1 MGGGGIIEVG
11 VLGLRLYMC
20 LRLEWEFCEEEEK
33 EKISFKIRG
42 CIFCFFR
49 VLGEKKNYGGRLSV
63 GLRKSGRVFFR
74 FFLVVGKIMFFVY
87 IYLKMKME

>member
-11 VLGLRLYMC
+11 EVLGLRLYMC

-49 VLGEKKNYGGRLSV
+49 VLGEKKIVEGDWVLVWGKVEERFLD
-63 GLRKSGRVFFR
+63 FF
-74 FFLVVGKIMFFVY
+74 
-87 IYLKMKME
+87 